1 MFLNMSDFNPTF
13 AEDSVSDSESAE
25 EPPEKKAKK
34 LYTQQFRHQWL
45 EDPVFK
51 GWLVCLRPGEN
62 SCTCKVCNKSVSCSK
77 TALRRHSESAEH
89 KRAIR
94 SATVTGQRQGNLVEC
109 LQCQEESR
117 TYRDTTEARVC
128 SFLAQHNL
136 TFSLKTSLMSL
147 FKLSQL
153 HLKMRTKFS
162 YSTESICQPAG
173 ALIL

>member
-1 MFLNMSDFNPTF
+1 
-13 AEDSVSDSESAE
+13 
-25 EPPEKKAKK
+25 
-34 LYTQQFRHQWL
+34 
-45 EDPVFK
+45 
-51 GWLVCLRPGEN
+51 
-62 SCTCKVCNKSVSCSK
+62 
-77 TALRRHSESAEH
+77 
-89 KRAIR
+89 
-94 SATVTGQRQGNLVEC
+94 
-109 LQCQEESR
+109 
-117 TYRDTTEARVC
+117 VC